1 MTDSSTDIKKKNEE
15 FKRKIKRDWDNYIS
29 TFDEKLDNIWNFVMY
44 NDFMS
49 EEMKKI
55 SREIRFLKEDVES
68 KDSKIGRLKEDVDDL
83 IYRNRKLSNKLEKA
97 KPSKTNKKRKRE
109 DDKWFNKEKRKK
121 PKTFVAIN
129 KDDINK
135 LLLRVFQNL
144 KSIDDI
150 INLRE
155 DPNRFN
161 YFSNLKYKKLYNL
174 IPSLENLQK
183 VIGMKRVKNDVFKM
197 ICYFIHGL
205 NGIGELNHCVITG
218 PPGVGKTTLA
228 SILGDIYLGLGFL
241 KNNNFIVAKRS
252 DLIGKYCGHT
262 AVQTQEVIDKAEGG
276 VLFIDEVYSLGNPG
290 KRDVFTKEC
299 IDTIN
304 QNLTEKGDKF
314 LCIIAGYEDDVEK
327 CFFAYNKGLERR
339 FPLRFKIDNYDSNEL
354 LLILKKFINEEFWKI
369 EDDKYILKLL
379 KDNKELF
386 QYYGGD
392 MKIIFQNAKKIFS
405 LRLMN
410 EKIDLVNN
418 DKILKNTDFKGAL
431 EEFKL
436 NRKTKE
442 IPEFVKNM
450 FM

>member
-228 SILGDIYLGLGFL
+228 SILGNIYLGLGFL

>member
-1 MTDSSTDIKKKNEE
+1 MTDSSTDTKKQNEE
-15 FKRKIKRDWDNYIS
+15 FKRKIKRDWDNYIT

-49 EEMKKI
+49 EEMKKF
-55 SREIRFLKEDVES
+55 SREIRFLKEDIES
-68 KDSKIGRLKEDVDDL
+68 KDSKIGRLEEDVDDL
-83 IYRNRKLSNKLEKA
+83 IYRNRKLSNKLEKT

-150 INLRE
+150 INLKE

-183 VIGMKRVKNDVFKM
+183 VIGMKRVKDDVFKM

-205 NGIGELNHCVITG
+205 NGNGELNHCVITG

-314 LCIIAGYEDDVEK
+314 LCIIAGYEEDVEK

-339 FPLRFKIDNYDSNEL
+339 FPLRFKIDKYDSNEL

-410 EKIDLVNN
+410 EKIDLVIN
-418 DKILKNTDFKGAL
+418 DKLLKNTDFKGAL
-431 EEFKL
+431 KEFKL

-442 IPEFVKNM
+442 MPEFVKNM

>member
-1 MTDSSTDIKKKNEE
+1 MTDSSVDTKKKNEE

-150 INLRE
+150 INLKE

-183 VIGMKRVKNDVFKM
+183 VIGMKRVKDDVFKM

-418 DKILKNTDFKGAL
+418 DKILKNTDFKRAL

>member
-1 MTDSSTDIKKKNEE
+1 MTDNTADIKKHNEE
-15 FKRKIKRDWDNYIS
+15 FKKKIKRDWDNYIT

-44 NDFMS
+44 NDFMN
-49 EEMKKI
+49 EEMKNFN
-55 SREIRFLKEDVES
+55 REIRFLKKDVEQ
-68 KDSKIGRLKEDVDDL
+68 KDSRIKSLEEDLDDMV
-83 IYRNRKLSNKLEKA
+83 YRNRKLSRKLDKA
-97 KPSKTNKKRKRE
+97 IPQKTNKRKRE
-109 DDKWFNKEKRKK
+109 DDKWFNKERRKK

-129 KDDINK
+129 KNDINK
-135 LLLRVFQNL
+135 MLLRVFENL
-144 KSIDDI
+144 KSIDHI
-150 INLRE
+150 IEMKN

-161 YFSNLKYKKLYNL
+161 YFTNPKYKKLYNL
-174 IPSLENLQK
+174 IPSLEKLQK
-183 VIGMKRVKNDVFKM
+183 VIGMKRVKDDVFKM

-205 NGIGELNHCVITG
+205 NGTGELNHCVITG

-262 AVQTQEVIDKAEGG
+262 AVQTQEVINKAEGG

-339 FPLRFKIDNYDSNEL
+339 FPLRFKIDKYGSNEL
-354 LLILKKFINEEFWKI
+354 LLILKKFIYEEFWKI
-369 EDDKYILKLL
+369 EDDKFILKLL

-386 QYYGGD
+386 HYYGGD
-392 MKIIFQNAKKIFS
+392 MKILFQNAKKIFS

-410 EKIDLVNN
+410 EKIDLLSN
-418 DKILKNTDFKGAL
+418 DKVLKNIDFKGAL
-431 EEFKL
+431 KEFKL
-436 NRKTKE
+436 NRKSKE
-442 IPEFVKNM
+442 MPEFVRNM

>member
-1 MTDSSTDIKKKNEE
+1 MTDNTADIKKHNEE
-15 FKRKIKRDWDNYIS
+15 FKRKIKRDWDNYVT

-49 EEMKKI
+49 EEIKKF

-68 KDSKIGRLKEDVDDL
+68 KDSKIGRLEEDMDDL
-83 IYRNRKLSNKLEKA
+83 IYRNRKLSKKLEKN
-97 KPSKTNKKRKRE
+97 KPEKLNKRKRE
-109 DDKWFNKEKRKK
+109 DDKWFNKERRKK

-129 KDDINK
+129 KNDINK
-135 LLLRVFQNL
+135 MLLRVFENL
-144 KSIDDI
+144 KSIDHI
-150 INLRE
+150 IEMKN

-161 YFSNLKYKKLYNL
+161 YFTNPKYKKLYNL
-174 IPSLENLQK
+174 IPSLEKLQK
-183 VIGMKRVKNDVFKM
+183 VIGMKRVKEDVFKM

-205 NGIGELNHCVITG
+205 NGTGELNHCVITG

-339 FPLRFKIDNYDSNEL
+339 FPLRFKIDKYDSNEL

-369 EDDKYILKLL
+369 EDDKFILKL
-379 KDNKELF
+379 
-386 QYYGGD
+386 
-392 MKIIFQNAKKIFS
+392 
-405 LRLMN
+405 
-410 EKIDLVNN
+410 
-418 DKILKNTDFKGAL
+418 
-431 EEFKL
+431 
-436 NRKTKE
+436 
-442 IPEFVKNM
+442 
-450 FM
+450 

>member
-1 MTDSSTDIKKKNEE
+1 MTDSSTDTKKQNEE
-15 FKRKIKRDWDNYIS
+15 FKRKIKRDWDNY
-29 TFDEKLDNIWNFVMY
+29 TTNFDEKLDNIWNFVMY

-49 EEMKKI
+49 EEMKKF

-68 KDSKIGRLKEDVDDL
+68 KDSKIGRLEEDLDDL
-83 IYRNRKLSNKLEKA
+83 IYRNRKLSKKLEKS
-97 KPSKTNKKRKRE
+97 KPEKSNKRKRE

-129 KDDINK
+129 KNDINK
-135 LLLRVFQNL
+135 MLLRVFENL
-144 KSIDDI
+144 KSIDHI
-150 INLRE
+150 IEMKN

-161 YFSNLKYKKLYNL
+161 YFPNLKYKKLYNL
-174 IPSLENLQK
+174 IPSLEKLQK
-183 VIGMKRVKNDVFKM
+183 VIGMKRVKEDVFKM

-205 NGIGELNHCVITG
+205 NGTGELNHCVITG

-339 FPLRFKIDNYDSNEL
+339 FPLRFKIDKYDSSEL

-392 MKIIFQNAKKIFS
+392 MKILFQNAKKIFS

-418 DKILKNTDFKGAL
+418 DKVLKNVDFKGAL
-431 EEFKL
+431 KEFKL

>member
-1 MTDSSTDIKKKNEE
+1 MTDSSTDTKKQNEE
-15 FKRKIKRDWDNYIS
+15 FKRKIKRDWDNYIT

-49 EEMKKI
+49 EEMKKF

-68 KDSKIGRLKEDVDDL
+68 KDSKIGRLEEDLDDL
-83 IYRNRKLSNKLEKA
+83 IYRNRKLSKKLEKN
-97 KPSKTNKKRKRE
+97 KPEKSNKRKRE

-129 KDDINK
+129 KNDINK
-135 LLLRVFQNL
+135 MLLRVFENL
-144 KSIDDI
+144 KSIDNI
-150 INLRE
+150 IEMKN

-161 YFSNLKYKKLYNL
+161 YFPNLKYKKLYNL
-174 IPSLENLQK
+174 IPSLEKLQK
-183 VIGMKRVKNDVFKM
+183 VIGMKRVKEDVFKM

-205 NGIGELNHCVITG
+205 NGTGELNHCVITG

-339 FPLRFKIDNYDSNEL
+339 FPLRFKIDKYDSNEL

-369 EDDKYILKLL
+369 EDDKFILKLL
-379 KDNKELF
+379 KDNKDLF
-386 QYYGGD
+386 HYYGGD
-392 MKIIFQNAKKIFS
+392 MKILFQNAKKIFS

-410 EKIDLVNN
+410 EKIDLLSNN
-418 DKILKNTDFKGAL
+418 KVLKNIDFKGAL
-431 EEFKL
+431 KEFKL
-436 NRKTKE
+436 NRKSKE
-442 IPEFVKNM
+442 MPEFVKNM

>member
-1 MTDSSTDIKKKNEE
+1 MTDSSTDTKKQNEE
-15 FKRKIKRDWDNYIS
+15 FKRKIKRDWDNYTT

-49 EEMKKI
+49 EEMKKF
-55 SREIRFLKEDVES
+55 SREIRFLKEDIES
-68 KDSKIGRLKEDVDDL
+68 KDSKIGRLEEDVDDL

-150 INLRE
+150 INLKE

-183 VIGMKRVKNDVFKM
+183 VIGMKRVKDDVFKM

-205 NGIGELNHCVITG
+205 NGNGELNHCVITG

-314 LCIIAGYEDDVEK
+314 LCIIAGYEEDVEK

-339 FPLRFKIDNYDSNEL
+339 FPLRFKIDKYDSNEL

-410 EKIDLVNN
+410 EKIDLVIN
-418 DKILKNTDFKGAL
+418 DKLLKNTDFKGAL
-431 EEFKL
+431 KEFKL